1 MKVKKMANKQNI
13 DVKKRIMFSK
23 EDDYYFI
30 TYNILVFLETL
41 GCISENTRFVD
52 YTKLT
57 YIIPFISNNILL
69 ENLVRFSNSNY
80 LLNREEI
87 DLLRETYYSSRL
99 KLKLVTS
106 ILFALEK
113 NEYIMLKKNE
123 TRHSID
129 IWIRKDKIPGSFF
142 DPSLFKIEIDDTKKL
157 RAIIPRIRTLTVNTL
172 LEQFYSNKGVTVWQ
186 V

>member
-1 MKVKKMANKQNI
+1 MTKKHNI

-30 TYNILVFLETL
+30 TYNILVFLEAL
-41 GCISENTRFVD
+41 GCLSENSRFVD
-52 YTKLT
+52 HTKLT
-57 YIIPFISNNILL
+57 YIIPFISNKALL
-69 ENLVRFSNSNY
+69 EDLVRFNNSNY

-106 ILFALEK
+106 ILFALEH
-113 NEYIMLKKNE
+113 NEYIELKKNE

-129 IWIRKDKIPGSFF
+129 IWIRKDKIPSSFF
-142 DPSLFKIEIDDTKKL
+142 NPSLYKIEIEHTQKL
-157 RAIIPRIRTLTVNTL
+157 RAIIPRIRTLTVSTL
-172 LEQFYSNKGVTVWQ
+172 LEQFYGNKGVKVWQ